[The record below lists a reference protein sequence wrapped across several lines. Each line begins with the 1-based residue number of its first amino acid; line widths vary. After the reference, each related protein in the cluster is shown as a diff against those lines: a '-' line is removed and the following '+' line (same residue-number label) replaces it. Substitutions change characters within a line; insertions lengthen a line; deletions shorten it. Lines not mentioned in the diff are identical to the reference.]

1 MADNGTSDAAA
12 AAPPH
17 DAGAAGRC
25 PACLSVDLRGFLEYE
40 QVPVHGVLLMYSR
53 EAGRAHP
60 RADLQLAVCS
70 ACGFVTNVRFEA
82 GQHEYGPDYEESQ
95 HCSSTFSRF
104 AAELAR
110 RLVDDF
116 DLREKSIVE
125 IGCGKGEFLAELCRV
140 GNNRGVGIDPA
151 CRPERIDAA
160 TAERIEFR
168 PEFYSA
174 QHAGLAADMIC
185 CRHTLEHIQPVHEFL
200 TLVRRNIKSGTR
212 PVVFCEV
219 PSLEIIVREARFW
232 DLYYEHCSYFDRA
245 SLATL
250 FERTGFDVLD
260 VWLDYDEQYLCL
272 TARPSD
278 QAADERRES
287 RATANA
293 DPDVASPMAD
303 FAARCRAS
311 ITQWREVL
319 AAWSEQQL
327 RPVLWGAG
335 SKCVAFLAA
344 TGLDEEVE
352 YVVDINPYKQD
363 RFLPGTGHLVVAPE
377 SLREYRPRR
386 VLAMNSVYRQE
397 IQAQLD
403 ALGLDAELHTL

>member
-1 MADNGTSDAAA
+1 MADNRTSDAAA
-12 AAPPH
+12 APRET
-17 DAGAAGRC
+17 DAARRC
-25 PACLSVDLRGFLEYE
+25 PACLSNDLEVFLEYE

-104 AAELAR
+104 AADLAQ

-116 DLREKSIVE
+116 DLRDRSIVE
-125 IGCGKGEFLAELCRV
+125 IGCGKGEFLAELCRL
-140 GNNRGVGIDPA
+140 GNNRGVGIDPS

-160 TAERIEFR
+160 AAARIEFR

-200 TLVRRNIKSGTR
+200 ALVRGNIKPGTQ

-250 FERTGFDVLD
+250 FERTGFEVLD

-272 TARPSD
+272 TARPSG
-278 QAADERRES
+278 QAADKYPVS
-287 RATANA
+287 RPRAKANPSMA
-293 DPDVASPMAD
+293 APMAD
-303 FAARCRAS
+303 FAARCQAS
-311 ITQWREVL
+311 ITLWREVV
-319 AAWSEQQL
+319 AGWHAQQL

-344 TGLDEEVE
+344 TGLDEEIE
-352 YVVDINPYKQD
+352 YVVDISPYKQD
-363 RFLPGTGHLVVAPE
+363 RFLPGTGHRVVAPDF
-377 SLREYRPRR
+377 LREYRPRR

-403 ALGLDAELHTL
+403 ALGLEAELHAL